1 MAWDF
6 NDITGRCEQVGP
18 YIGERPTMGLQTPE
32 AQYAAAAQ
40 SALGKSY
47 LRPQMYNYAQRAYNP
62 LLGQFLMSEYATPEK
77 AEAAKL
83 GESPFF
89 ADWVRDPGRYS
100 DFTTATGT
108 DQGRWNPAQTLTP
121 GTYRHTGTGDIIS
134 PDQWANLAEVGDP
147 GRAQFMTKA
156 DFEFLPGRAYQ
167 AGTPMGAL
175 TNMPFNEA
183 DWRNM
188 IGYARGQATM
198 GGDELIAAAG
208 GQAEHDRWE
217 RILTGDQA
225 ATNAQALLGMATYD
239 PGGGGVLAGI
249 RGQGRAREFIDWQA
263 RNPGRGDVDWLGY
276 QTGQRG
282 RVAEPYYVA

>member
-1 MAWDF
+1 MAWNF
-6 NDITGRCEQVGP
+6 NDSTGRFEQVGP

-47 LRPQMYNYAQRAYNP
+47 LSPQMYNYAQRAYNP

-108 DQGRWNPAQTLTP
+108 DRWGYDPSTYVQPITSTMFRSIYNPDIEIDYNTWSQFLPEERENWEGIQQTP
-121 GTYRHTGTGDIIS
+121 GTLR
-134 PDQWANLAEVGDP
+134 
-147 GRAQFMTKA
+147 
-156 DFEFLPGRAYQ
+156 
-167 AGTPMGAL
+167 TPMGAL

-208 GQAEHDRWE
+208 GQTAHDRWE